1 MDVGKLA
8 GNRLSLGELGFPVRL
23 ADRLN
28 KVATDSVIDEPS
40 LSQGMHCQRILSPRL
55 VSNPRGSSRDDDM
68 LSKIM
73 VVSAAAAVM
82 DDDGRMEAPV
92 LQNDVHL

>member
-1 MDVGKLA
+1 
-8 GNRLSLGELGFPVRL
+8 
-23 ADRLN
+23 
-28 KVATDSVIDEPS
+28 
-40 LSQGMHCQRILSPRL
+40 
-55 VSNPRGSSRDDDM
+55 M